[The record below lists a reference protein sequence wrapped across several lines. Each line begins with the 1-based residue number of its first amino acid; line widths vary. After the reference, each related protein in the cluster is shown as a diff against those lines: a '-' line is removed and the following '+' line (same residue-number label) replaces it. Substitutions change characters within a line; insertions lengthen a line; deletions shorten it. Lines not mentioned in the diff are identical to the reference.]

1 MPGIHKNKT
10 VAFRPSKCERI
21 MIEEKALLSG
31 LTKKDFITR
40 SCINSKVCVVGS
52 MENIRYILDAIREMR
67 YSLIEIGERLSG
79 EKLAEGGGNAG
90 ELPLSNDTLIEMSLR
105 YAILCS
111 IIVDILDGSAYLFD
125 KETPERVSASERL
138 AHIEELIASVEKD
151 GVEMETKESL

>member
-1 MPGIHKNKT
+1 MPGIHKNKK
-10 VAFRPSKCERI
+10 VAFRPSKCARI

-31 LTKKDFITR
+31 LTKKDFMTR
-40 SCINSKVCVVGS
+40 SCINSKICVVGS

-67 YSLIEIGERLSG
+67 YSLIETGERLSS

-125 KETPERVSASERL
+125 KEAPERVSASERL

-151 GVEMETKESL
+151 GVEMETKKIF

>member
-67 YSLIEIGERLSG
+67 YSLIEIGDRLSG

-125 KETPERVSASERL
+125 KEAPERISASERL

-151 GVEMETKESL
+151 GVEMETKKIF